1 MKTTCRRLLEPVQPK
16 VLSRLNYPIMRQSS
30 SSATTTTF
38 DGCFP
43 FTVHSTY
50 RHKETGQPLRPI
62 GLQWNLPGH
71 SHVTYVS
78 MLGGKDSKLKLEQLL
93 GDSDE
98 WRVKRGIVEAHNRW
112 AFAREENFAKV
123 EDIDGFSLDKDGE
136 HITVDWKPT
145 LRERLFQEEGFIASM
160 ADVIKKDP
168 AAVQGGEV
176 AEVWINGMFV
186 GTLCGPE
193 TVLPILEA
201 LSNVT
206 SRRLAY
212 KRSADGI
219 IRIER
224 YFGSY
229 LRQKNEIFDHVMDNL
244 IAMEDIEA
252 LDTDTLIGTATLSDW
267 IMGGTSDT
275 SQETR

>member
-1 MKTTCRRLLEPVQPK
+1 
-16 VLSRLNYPIMRQSS
+16 
-30 SSATTTTF
+30 
-38 DGCFP
+38 
-43 FTVHSTY
+43 
-50 RHKETGQPLRPI
+50 
-62 GLQWNLPGH
+62 
-71 SHVTYVS
+71 

-123 EDIDGFSLDKDGE
+123 EDIDGLSLDKDGE